1 MARDERRMTFIV
13 VPHGGSDL
21 STRSF
26 EVSYRRL
33 RAAGALLLVAVV
45 VWLAM
50 AISWSYLFAQAT
62 RVQLMKREIA
72 RLETENARVAELAVA
87 LRRLEAQ
94 YDQVRE
100 MLGAGRPD
108 SGGLWLPTP
117 GAERPAGA
125 PADSG
130 TTGEAPDSTPSPAP
144 NSQ

>member
-1 MARDERRMTFIV
+1 MPRDERRMTFIV

-33 RAAGALLLVAVV
+33 RAAGALLLVAVL
-45 VWLAM
+45 VWLVM
-50 AISWSYLFAQAT
+50 AVSWSFLFAQAT

-72 RLETENARVAELAVA
+72 RLEAENARVAQLAVA

-94 YDQVRE
+94 YDQVRQ
-100 MLGAGRPD
+100 MLGAGRAD
-108 SGGLWLPTP
+108 SGGLWLPAP
-117 GAERPAGA
+117 GAERVPNDSGA
-125 PADSG
+125 TADSS
-130 TTGEAPDSTPSPAP
+130 DSLPSPAP

>member
-13 VPHGGSDL
+13 VPHGGRDL

-26 EVSYRRL
+26 EISYRRL
-33 RAAGALLLVAVV
+33 RTAGLLLLASALL
-45 VWLAM
+45 WLAM
-50 AISWSYLFAQAT
+50 ALSWSYLFAQAT

-87 LRRLEAQ
+87 LRRLESQ

-100 MLGAGRPD
+100 MLGASRPD
-108 SGGLWLPTP
+108 SGGLSLPALDGEAADP
-117 GAERPAGA
+117 ARSGAVPA
-125 PADSG
+125 ADSSSIPR
-130 TTGEAPDSTPSPAP
+130 APAP